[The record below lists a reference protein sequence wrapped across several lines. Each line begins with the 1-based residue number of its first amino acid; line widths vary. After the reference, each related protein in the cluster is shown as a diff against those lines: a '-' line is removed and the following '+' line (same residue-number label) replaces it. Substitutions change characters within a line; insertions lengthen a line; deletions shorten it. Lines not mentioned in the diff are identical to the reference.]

1 MSRRAYISF
10 LISAARRDASP
21 YLARCALTLWL
32 SAIPGSTGRIVF
44 TIIFVMGIPI
54 LPQRKRLPHEI
65 PPWVGQG
72 ARHFITINAL
82 RRTSAPFGSDEI
94 ASALL
99 RNLLVYED
107 LDRWHLWLAVVMPDH
122 LHFIATFALEHGLA
136 ASIAAWKG
144 YQTKTLKLQFQS
156 GFFEHRLRDEAEF
169 TEKAAYVRENPVRKG
184 LVTDATAWPYLY
196 TAFESNR

>member
-1 MSRRAYISF
+1 M
-10 LISAARRDASP
+10 
-21 YLARCALTLWL
+21 
-32 SAIPGSTGRIVF
+32 VF
-44 TIIFVMGIPI
+44 IIIRGMEIPI

-82 RRTSAPFGSDEI
+82 RRTNAPFGSVEI

-99 RNLLVYED
+99 RNLLAYED

-122 LHFIATFALEHGLA
+122 LHFIVTFTLEQGVA
-136 ASIAAWKG
+136 ASVSAWKG
-144 YQTKTLKLQFQS
+144 YQAKTLKLEFQS

-169 TEKAAYVRENPVRKG
+169 AEKAMYIRENPVRKG
-184 LVTDATAWPYLY
+184 LVADATAWPYLY
-196 TAFESNR
+196 AASESNRCPVRSG

>member
-1 MSRRAYISF
+1 M
-10 LISAARRDASP
+10 
-21 YLARCALTLWL
+21 
-32 SAIPGSTGRIVF
+32 
-44 TIIFVMGIPI
+44 
-54 LPQRKRLPHEI
+54 

-82 RRTSAPFGSDEI
+82 RRISAPFGSEQI

-99 RNLLVYED
+99 RNLLAYED

-122 LHFIATFALEHGLA
+122 LHFIATFSLEYGVA
-136 ASIAAWKG
+136 ASISAWKG
-144 YQTKTLKLQFQS
+144 YQAKTLKLEFQS

-169 TEKAAYVRENPVRKG
+169 GEKAMYIRENPVRKG

-196 TAFESNR
+196 AASESNR